1 MLQATT
7 MSPKKI
13 SIPFTFLLKKNGSIN
28 DVKKAPVLIVTNAT
42 ETLETLI
49 ALKNV
54 IQCNAIKV
62 PDIKNLTN
70 DFLSNLSDF
79 FLNKK

>member
-1 MLQATT
+1 

>member
-1 MLQATT
+1 MR
-7 MSPKKI
+7 PKKI
-13 SIPFTFLLKKNGSIN
+13 SIPFTFLLKKNGSIK